1 RLSSASPGESSGN
14 WTAPRNYAIWQ
25 RRREIDWKPCAAS
38 ARGSIVSGL
47 TTSGVCASCGGRA
60 MLTKLRSWTI
70 TETTI
75 AETTITETAR
85 TKEAAMAKREKL
97 LPPIHPGEILRA
109 DFMEPLGLSMNR
121 LALDLR
127 VPVTRIAEIV
137 HERRGITPDTAL
149 RLARYFN
156 TSPGF
161 WLNLQSSYDLEVA
174 QDKLSR
180 TIERE
185 VRPSTFAAA
194 NASS

>member
-1 RLSSASPGESSGN
+1 
-14 WTAPRNYAIWQ
+14 
-25 RRREIDWKPCAAS
+25 
-38 ARGSIVSGL
+38 
-47 TTSGVCASCGGRA
+47 
-60 MLTKLRSWTI
+60 
-70 TETTI
+70 
-75 AETTITETAR
+75 
-85 TKEAAMAKREKL
+85 MAKRKKL
-97 LPPIHPGEILRA
+97 LPPIHPGEILGA

-174 QDKLSR
+174 QDKFAR

-194 NASS
+194 NAAS

>member
-1 RLSSASPGESSGN
+1 MPQS
-14 WTAPRNYAIWQ
+14 
-25 RRREIDWKPCAAS
+25 K
-38 ARGSIVSGL
+38 
-47 TTSGVCASCGGRA
+47 
-60 MLTKLRSWTI
+60 
-70 TETTI
+70 
-75 AETTITETAR
+75 
-85 TKEAAMAKREKL
+85 KL

-161 WLNLQSSYDLEVA
+161 WINLQSAFDLEVA

-180 TIERE
+180 AIERE
-185 VRPSTFAAA
+185 VRPSSLAAT
-194 NASS
+194 NAAS

>member
-1 RLSSASPGESSGN
+1 MTENAIAKEIVDAAFRIHTTLGPGLLESVWRSCP
-14 WTAPRNYAIWQ
+14 APG
-25 RRREIDWKPCAAS
+25 WKPFTGS
-38 ARGSIVSGL
+38 GRGRTVFEL
-47 TTSGVCASCGGRA
+47 TTSGALVSFGARE

-70 TETTI
+70 TERSR
-75 AETTITETAR
+75 A
-85 TKEAAMAKREKL
+85 KGAAMAKREKL

-109 DFMEPLGLSMNR
+109 DFMKPLGLSMNR

-149 RLARYFN
+149 RLARYLN

-180 TIERE
+180 IIERE
-185 VRPSTFAAA
+185 VRPSTFATA
-194 NASS
+194 NAAS